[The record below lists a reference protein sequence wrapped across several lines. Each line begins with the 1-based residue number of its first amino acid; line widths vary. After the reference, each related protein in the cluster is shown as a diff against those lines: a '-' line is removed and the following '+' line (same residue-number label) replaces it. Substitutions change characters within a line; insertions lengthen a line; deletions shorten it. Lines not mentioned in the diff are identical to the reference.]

1 MTAAGKGRR
10 LRIAYLLQQ
19 FPLPTQT
26 FAISDVAALLAEGHE
41 VAVFT
46 MKWPR
51 RGESELLKR
60 YGVPEG
66 LRIDRPGWAG
76 VGAWP
81 MLIWRWRASL
91 PIMLRAIAKGVA
103 KNPLT
108 AIQALLCIPRILEIA
123 DRTVR
128 SDYDVVHSFW
138 SRHSGLVLPVL
149 KTRRARALRSAFAGA
164 YDLVADD
171 FLVDVTLGA
180 ADLAFSHAEV
190 NRAYLEQKADP
201 SNVAIIRR
209 GIPLPELS
217 TGQERDPFL
226 WMTAS
231 SLIPPKNVEGVIRA
245 FASAR
250 ERQPKLKLRIF
261 GEGPDGARLE
271 RIAREFGCSEAVSF
285 GGHVARE
292 QLFAEMRRASVFLL
306 FSTGEWERLP
316 NVLKEALWAG
326 CAVIS
331 SNSPGI
337 EELIPDE
344 SVGQV
349 VDPNDP
355 EALERAVTA
364 VLGYSEEQLAAHR
377 RRARAHVAEY
387 FSSEEAMRRYADAWR
402 KRVRSTSA
410 S

>member
-1 MTAAGKGRR
+1 MTTAGKARP

-26 FAISDVAALLAEGHE
+26 FAISDIAALLAQGHE

-51 RGESELLKR
+51 RGEQELLKR

-66 LRIDRPGWAG
+66 LPIDRPGWAG

-81 MLIWRWRASL
+81 MLIWRWRGSL
-91 PIMLRAIAKGVA
+91 PVVFRAIAKGAA
-103 KNPLT
+103 KSPLT
-108 AIQALLCIPRILEIA
+108 ALQALLCIPRILEIA
-123 DRTVR
+123 DRAVR

-149 KTRRARALRSAFAGA
+149 KARHARVLRSAFAGA

-171 FLVDVTLGA
+171 FLVDATLGA
-180 ADLAFSHAEV
+180 ADLAFSHADV

-250 ERQPKLKLRIF
+250 ERQRTLRLRIF
-261 GEGPDGARLE
+261 GEGPDRSRLE
-271 RIAREFGCSEAVSF
+271 GIAHELGSADAVTF
-285 GGHVARE
+285 CGHVARA
-292 QLFAEMRRASVFLL
+292 QLFSEMRHASVFLL
-306 FSTGEWERLP
+306 LSKGEWERLP

-344 SVGQV
+344 SIGQV

-355 EALERAVTA
+355 KAVTRAVAA
-364 VLGYSEEQLAAHR
+364 VLGYSREEATEQR
-377 RRARAHVAEY
+377 DSARAHVAEH
-387 FSSEEAMRRYADAWR
+387 FSSDEAMRRYADAWR